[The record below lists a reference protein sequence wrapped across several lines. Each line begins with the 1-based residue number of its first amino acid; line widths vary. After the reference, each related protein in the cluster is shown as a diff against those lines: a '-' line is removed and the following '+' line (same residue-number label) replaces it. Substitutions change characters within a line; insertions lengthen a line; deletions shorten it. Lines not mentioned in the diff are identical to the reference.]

1 MKYSENNKPLVC
13 MQTNS
18 QCYKNTREMDI
29 LGILWHSTGANNPTL
44 KRYVQPFD
52 GTANKEHPENT
63 YTNAQWL
70 EVLGKNSNKN
80 DWNHID
86 REAGLN
92 FWIGKL
98 ADGTVAAVQTM
109 PWNYRPWGCGSGK
122 NGSCNNGWIQF
133 EICEDALSDKAY
145 FEAVYKE
152 ACEVTAY
159 LCKKFKIDPKGTVTV
174 NNIKVPTILC
184 HKESS
189 NLGMGSNHG
198 DVLHWFP
205 KFGKDMDDVREDVY
219 ALLNPAPVI
228 KPTIAAPKFKI
239 GDEVKV
245 KANSTWESG
254 KTIADWVFSSKM
266 YVRQYKDADSVVI
279 STLKSGDVTG
289 TINESC
295 LEPYATTANKP
306 TTSQPVETKPT
317 TATSKFAVGDEVQ
330 VLEGATWSSGKSI
343 SSWVFKSKM
352 YVRQINSNGDIVI
365 STVKSGAV
373 TGTINPKYLIAY
385 GKTTVSAPKFTPY
398 LVQITASRLNVRA
411 GASTNDKVITTV
423 KKGEN
428 YTVME
433 EKNGWGK
440 ISKGWISLGYTKKV

>member
-29 LGILWHSTGANNPTL
+29 LGILWHSTGANNPNL

-70 EVLGKNSNKN
+70 EVLGNNSNKN

-245 KANSTWESG
+245 KAGSTWESG
-254 KTIADWVFSSKM
+254 KTIAEWVFGSKM

-279 STLKSGDVTG
+279 STLKTGDVTG

-295 LEPYATTANKP
+295 LEPYKTTTVNQSAATK
-306 TTSQPVETKPT
+306 PVETKPVET
-317 TATSKFAVGDEVQ
+317 KPASKFAIGDEVQ
-330 VLEGATWSSGKSI
+330 VLEGATWNSGKAI
-343 SSWVFKSKM
+343 SSWVFKTKM
-352 YVRQINSNGDIVI
+352 YVR
-365 STVKSGAV
+365 
-373 TGTINPKYLIAY
+373 
-385 GKTTVSAPKFTPY
+385 
-398 LVQITASRLNVRA
+398 
-411 GASTNDKVITTV
+411 
-423 KKGEN
+423 
-428 YTVME
+428 
-433 EKNGWGK
+433 
-440 ISKGWISLGYTKKV
+440 